1 MSRQPPSP
9 RIFVIPAAGADAAIV
24 IRRGP
29 ANWFH
34 LLKWGMAKDTFE
46 PGAWFR
52 GSMYPEKC
60 DLSPD
65 GSLLLY
71 FVLQGNKFKTSYSHA
86 WTAVSRAP
94 WLTALGL
101 WPQGTTY
108 GGGGR
113 FVTNRH
119 ILIRAG
125 DASPHPD
132 HPGKGLRVD
141 LGNPEPH
148 ASSGEVKGATWSG
161 RDRNGRLI
169 YAKDGKIFR
178 RSSKGKDKQLVD
190 LAGLRPDP
198 KPSPKWASQNIDA
211 RPARSRR
218 DI

>member
-1 MSRQPPSP
+1 
-9 RIFVIPAAGADAAIV
+9 
-24 IRRGP
+24 
-29 ANWFH
+29 
-34 LLKWGMAKDTFE
+34 MAKDTFE

-71 FVLQGNKFKTSYSHA
+71 FVLQGNKSQTSYSHA

-94 WLTALGL
+94 WMTALGL

-113 FVTNRH
+113 FVANRH
-119 ILIRAG
+119 IVIRAG
-125 DASPHPD
+125 DAAPHAD

-141 LGNPEPH
+141 LGNPETH
-148 ASSGEVKGATWSG
+148 ASSNEVEGASWSG
-161 RDRNGRLI
+161 RDRNGRLVF
-169 YAKDGKIFR
+169 AKDGKIFR
-178 RSSKGKDKQLVD
+178 RTANGKDKQLAD
-190 LAGLRPDP
+190 LAGMVPDP
-198 KPSPKWASQNIDA
+198 KPSPKWASQQIEA
-211 RPARSRR
+211 AVGRKKR